1 MSNKDKEPRLFSKE
15 KADAHVAKLDDKA
28 NLSARLE
35 SIAQAANVL
44 DDLSNF
50 TTVTKNLKEI
60 KKATPSKIPGLNT
73 ADGIFDIGSG
83 IIQIAQA
90 TNAKRNKQSKALI
103 GAATTF
109 FGAQQILIGESL
121 TAAVL
126 TGVVTGTAAIGLSV
140 TAGLSFAAGMW
151 AATAKACHDAH
162 KAEQKMDM
170 AYLTHDRLIK
180 YQNLAEKINNLN
192 DKISSETIPKKKVKL
207 AQKRNSLL
215 ASQKVLLNQATAI
228 TKVEYSKQRAFDNKY
243 KVDGKST
250 IKYLNDIV
258 EQDVTKIKP
267 SQQEQLLVNHL
278 QEKQTN
284 KFGDSLLSAAEL
296 SIGAVG
302 LTLLAF
308 APICQPL
315 VIPGLMLTGASAC
328 AGLYH
333 LTKNLVVNKA
343 SEKIA
348 LRAEQKNIVKN
359 FDNSLLEQEG
369 IPRFK
374 NEKSLSTIDRIKLY
388 YAYKNSGVKNSQQ
401 FFKELNQKPRGKV
414 SKEING
420 SFNQIAKNNILYR
433 EFNLPLNSNIDEVL
447 SKKDQAKTVSQYASK
462 HHGLLKTAAHTAV
475 GFFQSTEKEKTADT
489 TLKPTP
495 GFKR

>member
-1 MSNKDKEPRLFSKE
+1 MSNTDEKQTLFFEESASSQSKLE
-15 KADAHVAKLDDKA
+15 NFA
-28 NLSARLE
+28 NLSARLD
-35 SIAQAANVL
+35 SITHTANLL

-50 TTVTKNLKEI
+50 TTATKNIKEL

-73 ADGIFDIGSG
+73 ADGIFDISSG
-83 IIQIAQA
+83 IIQMAQA

-109 FGAQQILIGESL
+109 FGAQQLLIGEGL
-121 TAAVL
+121 TTAVL

-151 AATAKACHDAH
+151 AATAKAYHDAH

-170 AYLTHDRLIK
+170 AYLTHDRLVK
-180 YQNLAEKINNLN
+180 YQNLSKEINKLN
-192 DKISSETIPKKKVKL
+192 DKISSETIPKKKIKL
-207 AQKRNSLL
+207 VQKRNSLL
-215 ASQKVLLNQATAI
+215 ASQTILCNQAEAI
-228 TKVEYSKQRAFDNKY
+228 TKVEYSKQHSFANKY
-243 KVDGKST
+243 KVGDKS
-250 IKYLNDIV
+250 IINYLNDIV

-267 SQQEQLLVNHL
+267 SEQEQLLVNHL

-315 VIPGLMLTGASAC
+315 AIPGLILTGASAC

-333 LTKNLVVNKA
+333 LTKNLLANKA

-348 LRAEQKNIVKN
+348 LKDEQKKIVN
-359 FDNSLLEQEG
+359 SFDNNLLEQER

-374 NEKSLSTIDRIKLY
+374 NKKPLSTIDRIKLY
-388 YAYKNSGVKNSQQ
+388 YAYKNSGIENSQQ
-401 FFKELNQKPRGKV
+401 FFKELNQRPRGKV
-414 SKEING
+414 NKEIN
-420 SFNQIAKNNILYR
+420 SNFNQIAKDNILCR
-433 EFNLPLNSNIDEVL
+433 EFNLPTNSDIDKVL
-447 SKKDQAKTVSQYASK
+447 SKKDQAKTFARHASK

-475 GFFQSTEKEKTADT
+475 GFFQSTKKEKAAET
-489 TLKPTP
+489 TLKPSS